1 VRIVLETDFET
12 DQEGMTVP
20 YPPLYDDI
28 RRNHGF
34 VDIRGRPDLAS
45 KIPEASQSPALTDLL
60 LGLSEPHSPL
70 FTLGCD
76 LGAHEE
82 MSSDVGARCVAGG
95 YVQLMQASH
104 SDRSP
109 EDYTTLGY
117 AIAQV
122 LEDKAQGHN
131 WFMRFVLQLVAL
143 TLDDTSELTPSL
155 SIWFDATAHTPE
167 AAFTSREVLIGSLQD
182 ALTHERIVSFLEE
195 GSDAEE
201 DKTNNCAAGP

>member
-1 VRIVLETDFET
+1 MLETDFET

-60 LGLSEPHSPL
+60 LGLSEPHSPF

-82 MSSDVGARCVAGG
+82 RSSEVRVRRLRFFGQWDKLKA
-95 YVQLMQASH
+95 
-104 SDRSP
+104 DRS
-109 EDYTTLGY
+109 
-117 AIAQV
+117 
-122 LEDKAQGHN
+122 K
-131 WFMRFVLQLVAL
+131 
-143 TLDDTSELTPSL
+143 
-155 SIWFDATAHTPE
+155 E
-167 AAFTSREVLIGSLQD
+167 A
-182 ALTHERIVSFLEE
+182 
-195 GSDAEE
+195 
-201 DKTNNCAAGP
+201 

>member
-1 VRIVLETDFET
+1 MRF
-12 DQEGMTVP
+12 
-20 YPPLYDDI
+20 
-28 RRNHGF
+28 
-34 VDIRGRPDLAS
+34 
-45 KIPEASQSPALTDLL
+45 
-60 LGLSEPHSPL
+60 
-70 FTLGCD
+70 
-76 LGAHEE
+76 
-82 MSSDVGARCVAGG
+82 
-95 YVQLMQASH
+95 
-104 SDRSP
+104 
-109 EDYTTLGY
+109 
-117 AIAQV
+117 AQV

-131 WFMRFVLQLVAL
+131 WFMRFVLQLVVL